1 MSAVL
6 AVFQFAGNSADL
18 LDRYDKLLHRVV
30 EVSSARPLIHLAIPV
45 DAGLTVYDVWDS
57 EEVFRSFYDNREFHD
72 VLEQFGMANPTV
84 DVHPVHNLGWP
95 VSAVPL
101 YR

>member
-1 MSAVL
+1 
-6 AVFQFAGNSADL
+6 
-18 LDRYDKLLHRVV
+18 
-30 EVSSARPLIHLAIPV
+30 
-45 DAGLTVYDVWDS
+45 
-57 EEVFRSFYDNREFHD
+57 VFRSFYDNREFHD

-95 VSAVPL
+95 VTAVPL